1 MSAMRVRI
9 SPARPLRERSRPRS
23 MSWSFPTS
31 SRKTLMSSLR
41 PAKTSTLSIR
51 RLTPALRFCKNLCT
65 AEGPPTATAAGKA
78 KALAIIDSCASVR
91 LRTV

>member
-23 MSWSFPTS
+23 MSCSFATS
-31 SRKTLMSSLR
+31 LRKTLMSSLR

-51 RLTPALRFCKNLCT
+51 RVNPALRLFKNLFT
-65 AEGPPTATAAGKA
+65 ASGPPSAAADGRA